1 MTTHTE
7 VVNLLSDR
15 ASLYR
20 FLSILYYKPLEDVQ
34 IEALAESSLCQPTHD
49 DSSPFANAYHNIY
62 GSLRL
67 RHTGTREMLAAD
79 FTGAFYG
86 IRTIQGRTAQPYQPL
101 YQEEGGLLMGEA
113 RAQVYHKLKASALKV
128 ADGIDLP
135 EDHFSFICSYMT
147 YLCEKTIEALSEEDI
162 ELALDLTNQQRTF
175 FENHIHCW
183 VPSFI
188 EQAFAF
194 VETRFYRG
202 VLELTSTF
210 IDQEE
215 YLLNEIQALLEKT
228 AA

>member
-20 FLSILYYKPLEDVQ
+20 LLATLYYKPLEDAQ
-34 IEALAESSLCQPTHD
+34 IEALAASGLQQLTHE
-49 DSSPFANAYHNIY
+49 DSSPFANAYRNIY

-67 RHTGTREMLAAD
+67 RHTGTRETLAAD
-79 FTGAFYG
+79 FTGTFYG
-86 IRTIQGRTAQPYQPL
+86 IRTIQGRTAQPYQSL
-101 YQEEGGLLMGEA
+101 YQEEGNLLMGEA
-113 RAQVYHKLKASALKV
+113 RGQVYHTFKASALKV
-128 ADGIDLP
+128 AERIDLP
-135 EDHFSFICSYMT
+135 EDHLSFICSYMA
-147 YLCEKTIEALSEEDI
+147 YLCEATIEALSKEDT
-162 ELALDLTNQQRTF
+162 ELALTLIDQQRTF

-183 VPSFI
+183 VPNFI
-188 EQAFAF
+188 DQASAF

-202 VLELTSTF
+202 VLELTSAF

-215 YLLNEIQALLEKT
+215 YLLSETQVLLEKS